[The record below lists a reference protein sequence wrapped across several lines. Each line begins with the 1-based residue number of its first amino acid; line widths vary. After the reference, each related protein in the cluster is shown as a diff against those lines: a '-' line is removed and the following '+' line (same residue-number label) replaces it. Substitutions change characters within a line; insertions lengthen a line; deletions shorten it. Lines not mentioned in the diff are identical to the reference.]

1 MLLKSKWK
9 ILYWKTPMQILFDS
23 FYFLGL
29 LSMLGLLHLQMK
41 VLIAAT
47 LIWDSWDK
55 RHWFFF
61 LKEIPVYPF
70 QQRKTCSSEPIYT
83 PLF

>member
-1 MLLKSKWK
+1 
-9 ILYWKTPMQILFDS
+9 MQILFDS

-47 LIWDSWDK
+47 LI
-55 RHWFFF
+55 
-61 LKEIPVYPF
+61 
-70 QQRKTCSSEPIYT
+70 
-83 PLF
+83 